1 MRSKAIPECPIR
13 QHTKDDGLRRW
24 KKCHFWPPYFS
35 AAWVLVPQKKKF
47 LKLQHETRRKSRGAK
62 ENMCGL
68 LRLYYVCEYVYWTN
82 SKFSKM
88 LVVLLSG
95 ASFIIVLKLG
105 HYQYHTCSCNHVI
118 RSSFKIIDIWF
129 FSQFVLLQWS
139 LSIFSG
145 KKGADTVCT

>member
-24 KKCHFWPPYFS
+24 KKCHFWSPYFS

-68 LRLYYVCEYVYWTN
+68 LRLYYLCVC
-82 SKFSKM
+82 
-88 LVVLLSG
+88 
-95 ASFIIVLKLG
+95 I
-105 HYQYHTCSCNHVI
+105 
-118 RSSFKIIDIWF
+118 
-129 FSQFVLLQWS
+129 
-139 LSIFSG
+139 
-145 KKGADTVCT
+145 CTGQTLNFQKC